1 MTIFFFHAG
10 PCFVRQVE
18 LSVAR
23 NPLCSSLCHQWFSCC
38 FSLSK
43 PPYCVSY
50 YSKLLRATSILC
62 VCVRT
67 CTVDAKWSLYLPLTL
82 SLSVSVLRCLSVLF
96 CPLIIKATLLLPPTM
111 PFFLPLPLLPLHKQ
125 PLFPNYPSLPSPPR
139 YLSLTHY
146 PTAWSNQSA
155 ICEWKLSPHTV
166 SLFYMESALP

>member
-1 MTIFFFHAG
+1 MTIFFFHAE
-10 PCFVRQVE
+10 PCAVQQVE

-62 VCVRT
+62 VYVRT
-67 CTVDAKWSLYLPLTL
+67 CTVNAKWSLYLPLTL
-82 SLSVSVLRCLSVLF
+82 SLSVSLLRCLSVLS
-96 CPLIIKATLLLPPTM
+96 PHYKSHSIPP
-111 PFFLPLPLLPLHKQ
+111 PCLSFF
-125 PLFPNYPSLPSPPR
+125 PSLSFPFTSSLYFLTAPPSPPR

-166 SLFYMESALP
+166 SLFYMESVLP